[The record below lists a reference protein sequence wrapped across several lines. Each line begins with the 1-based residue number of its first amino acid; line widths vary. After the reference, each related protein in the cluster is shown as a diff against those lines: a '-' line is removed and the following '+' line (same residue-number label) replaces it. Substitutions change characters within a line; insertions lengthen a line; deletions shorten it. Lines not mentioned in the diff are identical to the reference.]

1 MIKGRFLPPFLPAIL
16 VLALGCTTTTT
27 PCQVSGK
34 VSYKD
39 QPVTAGNISFHAQ
52 QADGT
57 PGPQHTF
64 PINPDGTYSGYDLPP
79 GDMKVTIE
87 TESANKDR
95 KMPVYGGRPGAGSS
109 PPPEGAG
116 SGTAE
121 KGAYVKIPAKYKDVK
136 TSELTATLAK
146 GKNTYNFDLKD

>member
-95 KMPVYGGRPGAGSS
+95 KMPVYGGRPGAGAARRPKAPVRALQKKALTSRS
-109 PPPEGAG
+109 PP
-116 SGTAE
+116 ST
-121 KGAYVKIPAKYKDVK
+121 KM
-136 TSELTATLAK
+136 
-146 GKNTYNFDLKD
+146 